1 IAEAG
6 QGAAIQ
12 LSHVLADEFQK
23 VVTEEKNEELKNGRM
38 GELCIEAPSIG
49 LAMRPLVGDWQY
61 LKISASDKGSFED
74 SHFVQV
80 DVSEYLAFKEGLV
93 EGPRDVVDIMSTLEL
108 DLSPFSTH
116 LPRLTRPKSIGNGV
130 AFLKRQLSSKL
141 FGNETT
147 FEPLFPYTAYLEA
160 EKELRLRHAETPHK
174 EVEGLL
180 RHMGFEKGWGKTVHR
195 IRETMSLL
203 LDILQAPDPEVL
215 EEFLDRLPVMNKV
228 VILSPHGFFGQK
240 DVLGKPDT
248 GGQARISVQTYP
260 TSSQGTQLLPA
271 CGSAVLNYLETGA
284 WTIALRSSSSRGSSP
299 SPRAP
304 PATRPWNPSTAPST
318 PASSECP
325 SRTKSGEVLQEWVSR
340 FEVWPYLEQFTL
352 DVSRAILEDLGGKP
366 DLLIGNYSDG
376 NLVAS
381 LLAHRLHVT
390 QCTIAHALEK
400 TKYSDAD
407 VHWKDMEE
415 DYHFSSQFTADLI
428 AMNMTDFIITST
440 YQEIAGQADSVG
452 QYESHCS
459 FTMPGL
465 YRVVSGINVF
475 DPKFNIVSPGADQGL
490 YFPYDKKDKRLTDL
504 HEDIEQLLFGQ
515 DESPD
520 FAKGVLEDRK
530 KPIIFSMAR
539 LDRVKNLSGL
549 VEMFAK
555 NEKLRKL
562 TNLVIVGGVVDVKNS
577 NDTEEKAQC
586 ERMHQLI
593 EEHNLHGQ
601 IRWLVAQKDQVK
613 NGEIYRY
620 IADTRGAFV
629 QPALYEAFGLTVIEA
644 MTCGLPTFATSKG
657 GPAEIIVHGESGFHI
672 DPYHV
677 EASGT
682 ILAEFFEK
690 VAEDEQHWLDMSSKS
705 LERIFENFTWEIYA
719 KKLMTLSRVY
729 TFWKYV
735 SHQDRR
741 EVRRY
746 LEMFYSLKLRP
757 LIAQVPRAP
766 EER

>member
-1 IAEAG
+1 
-6 QGAAIQ
+6 
-12 LSHVLADEFQK
+12 
-23 VVTEEKNEELKNGRM
+23 
-38 GELCIEAPSIG
+38 
-49 LAMRPLVGDWQY
+49 
-61 LKISASDKGSFED
+61 
-74 SHFVQV
+74 
-80 DVSEYLAFKEGLV
+80 
-93 EGPRDVVDIMSTLEL
+93 
-108 DLSPFSTH
+108 
-116 LPRLTRPKSIGNGV
+116 
-130 AFLKRQLSSKL
+130 
-141 FGNETT
+141 
-147 FEPLFPYTAYLEA
+147 
-160 EKELRLRHAETPHK
+160 
-174 EVEGLL
+174 
-180 RHMGFEKGWGKTVHR
+180 MGFEKGWGGTVMR

-215 EEFLDRLPVMNKV
+215 EDFLGRLPTMNKV

-248 GGQARISVQTYP
+248 GGQIVYILDQVKAMEKEMCQRIADQGLDHSPEIIVITRLIP
-260 TSSQGTQLLPA
+260 HAQGTSCNQAREEINGTKHSRIVRVPF
-271 CGSAVLNYLETGA
+271 
-284 WTIALRSSSSRGSSP
+284 LR
-299 SPRAP
+299 
-304 PATRPWNPSTAPST
+304 
-318 PASSECP
+318 
-325 SRTKSGEVLQEWVSR
+325 KSGEVLQEWVSR

-352 DVSRAILEDLGGKP
+352 DVSKAILEDLGGKP

-407 VHWKDMEE
+407 VHWKDME
-415 DYHFSSQFTADLI
+415 DQYHFSSQFTADLI

-452 QYESHCS
+452 QYESHSS

-465 YRVVSGINVF
+465 YRIISGINVF

-490 YFPYDKKDKRLTDL
+490 YFPYDEKDKRLTDL
-504 HEDIEQLLFGQ
+504 HQDIENLLFGQ

-520 FAKGVLEDRK
+520 FAKGTLEDRK

-562 TNLVIVGGVVDVKNS
+562 TNLVIVGGVVDPDS
-577 NDTEEKAQC
+577 TNDHEEKAQC
-586 ERMHQLI
+586 KRMHELI
-593 EEHNLHGQ
+593 EEYKLHGQ

-620 IADTRGAFV
+620 VADTRGAFV

-644 MTCGLPTFATSKG
+644 MTCGLPTFATSRG

-677 EASGT
+677 EDAGN
-682 ILAEFFEK
+682 ILADFFEK
-690 VAEDEQHWLDMSSKS
+690 VAEDEQHWLDLSAKS
-705 LERIFENFTWEIYA
+705 LERIFKNFTWEIYA

-735 SHQDRR
+735 SHIDRQDT
-741 EVRRY
+741 RRY
-746 LEMFYSLKLRP
+746 LEMFYTLKLRP
-757 LIAQVPRAP
+757 LIAKVPRAP
-766 EER
+766 EEK